1 MTGYANLMLKSN
13 EFGYKAF
20 HGWLYDPRVFLGN
33 GAFLNTIEDVEEMV
47 LKIHKKLPI
56 IS

>member
-1 MTGYANLMLKSN
+1 MLKSN

-33 GAFLNTIEDVEEMV
+33 GAFLNTIADVEEMV
-47 LKIHKKLPI
+47 LKLHKKLPV